1 MMDRKDRTKY
11 YNILNELYNPA
22 NNDSFAD
29 FLDTPCKE
37 RWEAV
42 EDANFT
48 DYSLASGASKG
59 VIIDYDLDYVIKI
72 PFLYEY
78 YTRKG
83 ETVLSDFDN
92 YCSLEESVY
101 DCAKTYGLN
110 DFFAES
116 FFLGYFHNV
125 PIYLMKRVD
134 ASCEICSDITISG
147 LVESGLDEDKA
158 SDAYYNALEENDTA
172 LVKLLFDLYYDED
185 EVDDLI
191 DFLERQQVN
200 DLHDGN
206 IGFDAH
212 DNPVLIDYSGY
223 R

>member
-1 MMDRKDRTKY
+1 M
-11 YNILNELYNPA
+11 
-22 NNDSFAD
+22 
-29 FLDTPCKE
+29 
-37 RWEAV
+37 
-42 EDANFT
+42 
-48 DYSLASGASKG
+48 
-59 VIIDYDLDYVIKI
+59 IKI
-72 PFLYEY
+72 PFLFEY
-78 YTRKG
+78 YTRNGKA
-83 ETVLSDFDN
+83 VLSDFDN

-116 FFLGYFHNV
+116 FFLE
-125 PIYLMKRVD
+125 R
-134 ASCEICSDITISG
+134 CSDTTISG

-158 SDAYYNALEENDTA
+158 SDVYYETLEENDEG
-172 LVKLLFDLYYDED
+172 LVRLLFGLYYDED

-191 DFLERQQVN
+191 DFLERQQIN

>member
-1 MMDRKDRTKY
+1 MDKKDRTKY
-11 YNILNELYNPA
+11 YNILNVLYNPV
-22 NNDSFAD
+22 NNDSFAS
-29 FLDTPCKE
+29 FLETPCKE

-59 VIIDYDLDYVIKI
+59 VIIDDDLDYVIKI

-78 YTRKG
+78 YIRKG

-125 PIYLMKRVD
+125 PIYLMKRMD
-134 ASCEICSDITISG
+134 ASCERCSDTTISG

-158 SDAYYNALEENDTA
+158 SDVYY
-172 LVKLLFDLYYDED
+172 
-185 EVDDLI
+185 
-191 DFLERQQVN
+191 
-200 DLHDGN
+200 
-206 IGFDAH
+206 
-212 DNPVLIDYSGY
+212 
-223 R
+223 